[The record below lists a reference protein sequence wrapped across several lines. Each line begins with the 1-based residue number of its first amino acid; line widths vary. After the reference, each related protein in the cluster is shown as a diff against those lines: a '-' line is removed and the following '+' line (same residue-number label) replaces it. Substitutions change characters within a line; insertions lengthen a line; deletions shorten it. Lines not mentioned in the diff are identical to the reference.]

1 MAVTLGTIA
10 RELGAELHGDASV
23 EVSRIANLETASV
36 GDISFLSDNKY
47 LAFLAKST
55 ASAVL
60 VKAEHLSG
68 CTTNALVVKDPYVGF
83 AKVAQLLDTTPQP
96 AEGIHPTAVIA
107 EDVIIAEN
115 VSIGAKS
122 VIESG
127 VILGEG
133 VRIGAGCFVGKNS
146 RLGKGSRL
154 WANVTIYHNVQ
165 IGESCLVQSGTVIGA
180 DGFGYANERGE
191 WIKIPQLGGV
201 RIGNRV
207 EIGAST
213 TIDRGAL
220 DDTVI
225 ADNVI
230 IDNQCQIAHNVE
242 IGYGTAIAG
251 GTTFAGSTK
260 IGKYCIIGGA
270 SVFNGHIRICDHTT
284 VTGMAMVMRSIDEPG
299 IYSSGIPAQSNKE
312 WRKVAA
318 RTMHIDDMHKRLS
331 KLEKLVHDQEQN
343 K

>member
-1 MAVTLGTIA
+1 MVLTLGRIA
-10 RELGAELHGDASV
+10 SELGAELHGDASV
-23 EVSRIANLETASV
+23 EVSRIANLETAGE
-36 GDISFLSDNKY
+36 GDISFLSDPKY
-47 LAFLAKST
+47 VPFLAKT
-55 ASAVL
+55 AASAVL
-60 VKAEHLSG
+60 VKSGHLPE
-68 CTTNALVVKDPYVGF
+68 CHTNALVVNDPYVGF
-83 AKVAQLLDTTPQP
+83 ARVAQLLDTTPQP
-96 AEGIHPTAVIA
+96 AEGIHPSAVIA
-107 EDVIIAEN
+107 EDVVVEEG
-115 VSIGAKS
+115 VSIGANA

-127 VILGEG
+127 VKLAAG
-133 VRIGAGCFVGKNS
+133 VRIGAGCFIGKNS
-146 RLGKGSRL
+146 SLGKNSRL
-154 WANVTIYHNVQ
+154 WANVTIYHNVR
-165 IGESCLVQSGTVIGA
+165 IGESCLIQSGSVIGG

-213 TIDRGAL
+213 TVDRGAL

-251 GTTFAGSTK
+251 ASVIAGSTK

-270 SVFNGHIRICDHTT
+270 AVVNGHIRVCDQVTI
-284 VTGMAMVMRSIDEPG
+284 TGMSMVMRSIDEPG

-331 KLEKLVHDQEQN
+331 KLEKWAQDQE
-343 K
+343 